1 MSDTDKMSL
10 VESDDGSSISSS
22 MSFESSSS
30 SLKMEVEE
38 ILNATQCMVA
48 SLDASEKYLAS
59 LQKNIVMC
67 QPSEPTYTI
76 VSPSG
81 TKTNL
86 HDALDI
92 LQSTSNASTFG
103 SNILAFFQSAK
114 ELIVG

>member
-10 VESDDGSSISSS
+10 VESDDRSSVSSS

-30 SLKMEVEE
+30 SFKMEVEE

-48 SLDASEKYLAS
+48 GMDAAEKYLNS

-67 QPSEPTYTI
+67 QTEQPTYTI

-81 TKTNL
+81 TQTNI

-103 SNILAFFQSAK
+103 SNILAFFKSAK
-114 ELIVG
+114 DLIVG